1 MNLYEINLAIEKA
14 FDEAIDPETGEILSE
29 NALAYLDELEMARD
43 TKIENIGC
51 WIKNLDAEAEA
62 LKREKQA
69 FADRQK
75 RAEKKSASL
84 RRYLSSV
91 LDGQKF
97 QTEKVAISF
106 RKSESVQIDDESKIP
121 AEYIKQKIETA
132 PDKTAIKKAIK
143 AGLIIEGAELVE
155 GKNIQIK

>member
-62 LKREKQA
+62 LKKEKQA

-106 RKSESVQIDDESKIP
+106 RKSESVQIDDESQIP
-121 AEYIKQKIETA
+121 APYIKQKIETM

-143 AGLIIEGAELVE
+143 AGVVLPGASLVE
-155 GKNIQIK
+155 SQNVQIK